1 MTWFSL
7 PPARSETPPPFV
19 DRAGC
24 ERWLA
29 TQPLTD
35 AARMQGELA
44 DRLADLNAWPIA
56 PPERYRIVEAL
67 RRSSLAVDAE
77 SAKRYV
83 HRPLPL
89 SPAERKTLDAS
100 CRLWRETATAYL
112 HCLRACLDGEPA
124 PAVDAA
130 KVCHR
135 AISALRRE
143 QLARHRG
150 GAAVPGAWWRC
161 LHAVFA
167 AAEQLGVAATPVADR
182 LLAETRESTVRGHYA
197 MAVLL
202 HLARP
207 AELSRGEFAAVVRW
221 LARWR
226 EQAVVHAA
234 PPPDDE
240 RCVAVDLAADAPL
253 HRGEGAPSMPRWIA
267 LDAVLGKIRRR
278 ARSLQAGASPEELR
292 LGSDLPAEACV
303 ALLQALHGR
312 LQQPPLPLPAARE
325 DARTV
330 DVAGGVER
338 AYRLL
343 GGGGLAGGVLP
354 SSVSARRE
362 HEQIAIF
369 GHVVRPAA
377 GGAVAVPTEPWQA
390 LAEDAGEPVLRRPP
404 GEAGEVRLSC
414 RSLVAVRDADGCRLA
429 VVRSLATQ
437 EDGSLVAVLRPLAG
451 RALPLLAA
459 GEEKGSRRALDLPAI
474 FLPPVPDAGTPASVL
489 VPGGLLAR
497 LARLEIA
504 GLPDGLRLGE
514 AIERGA
520 DFERLRCE

>member
-1 MTWFSL
+1 MTWFPL
-7 PPARSETPPPFV
+7 PPARPETPPPFV

-35 AARMQGELA
+35 ATRMQGELA
-44 DRLADLNAWPIA
+44 DRLAELNAWPIA
-56 PPERYRIVEAL
+56 PPERYRIVETL
-67 RRSSLAVDAE
+67 RRTSLAVDAE
-77 SAKRYV
+77 NARRYA

-89 SPAERKTLDAS
+89 SPAERKALDAA
-100 CRLWRETATAYL
+100 CRLWHETATAYL
-112 HCLRACLDGEPA
+112 HCLRACLDDAPA

-130 KVCHR
+130 KICHR

-143 QLARHRG
+143 QLAHQRG
-150 GAAVPGAWWRC
+150 GAVVPGAWWCC

-182 LLAETRESTVRGHYA
+182 LLAETRESTVRGHYV
-197 MAVLL
+197 MAILL

-207 AELSRGEFAAVVRW
+207 AELSRGQFAAVVRW

-226 EQAVVHAA
+226 EQAVVHAS
-234 PPPDDE
+234 PPPDSA
-240 RCVAVDLAADAPL
+240 RCVVVDLAAEAPL
-253 HRGEGAPSMPRWIA
+253 PGGEGAPSMPRWIA

-278 ARSLQAGASPEELR
+278 ARSLQEGASPEALK
-292 LGSDLPAEACV
+292 LGSELPADACV

-312 LQQPPLPLPAARE
+312 LLQAPPPLPAVRE

-330 DVAGGVER
+330 DVAGGVEH

-343 GGGGLAGGVLP
+343 GGSGLGDGAPP

-369 GHVVRPAA
+369 GRVVRPVA
-377 GGAVAVPTEPWQA
+377 GSAVAVPTEPWQV
-390 LAEDAGEPVLRRPP
+390 LAEEAGELGLRRPP
-404 GEAGEVRLSC
+404 GDAGEVRLSC
-414 RSLVAVRDADGCRLA
+414 RGLVAVRDADGCRLA

-437 EDGSLVAVLRPLAG
+437 ADGSLVAALRPLAG

-459 GEEKGSRRALDLPAI
+459 GQETGSRRPLDLPAI
-474 FLPPVPDAGTPASVL
+474 FLPAAAGTPASVL
-489 VPGGLLAR
+489 VPAGLPAR
-497 LARLEIA
+497 LTRLEIA
-504 GLPDGLRLGE
+504 GLPDGLRPGE

-520 DFERLRCE
+520 DYERLRCA